1 VRRLLLLVPS
11 ERQLGSV
18 EDARICRRGG
28 VFTPVRLV
36 EEEPLRGA
44 TWQYSLVAGAVV
56 ALSLSEGAIDMVESH
71 EDSQDSHD
79 ESSAESPI
87 RGKDEEP
94 TEAHGGDES
103 EQEGGSGA
111 GPEGADR
118 EDTREHGTAKAE
130 GE

>member
-1 VRRLLLLVPS
+1 
-11 ERQLGSV
+11 
-18 EDARICRRGG
+18 
-28 VFTPVRLV
+28 
-36 EEEPLRGA
+36 
-44 TWQYSLVAGAVV
+44 
-56 ALSLSEGAIDMVESH
+56 MVESH

-94 TEAHGGDES
+94 TEAHAGNES